1 MAGGDFGWAGL
12 CRLWHGPQCFPA
24 GWYVGALEFPS
35 MRTGIL
41 RGVWNDCA
49 RWCRKTLTQSSAN
62 LSLPNRAHPFCQT
75 VGIMIKLKT

>member
-49 RWCRKTLTQSSAN
+49 RWCRKTLTQSSVN
-62 LSLPNRAHPFCQT
+62 LSLPKEGTALFVKQW
-75 VGIMIKLKT
+75 